1 VVPQDGEY
9 QAVLESFSVGKPVIN
24 MAAVS
29 DIEHLVVAIT
39 EDRTPL
45 HAAGAVMLAPS
56 LPYATEGSQ
65 GSAAASAGKQAPLTS
80 TNTRSPVVTPAAA
93 HLDGKHQASMIDNP
107 AATAP
112 DSSNVAAL
120 LPASHSSHTASSVAS
135 ASGDASGSVSEGV
148 RTPSKAIQSPQI
160 ASPRTRAAVAT
171 PTAGNSPDPSDSQ
184 SGSVFINGKRRSA
197 RAGNSYNADGISAA
211 DEPVMD
217 KAMRRTAAKNLNPQA
232 TPCKSTGISSP
243 AGTPPLLFGKLSE
256 EICSN
261 KLKSIG
267 ISLGGSSTVVNFSF
281 NALKRI
287 EIDRSSVQQHRSG
300 ADRVKRDENPFD
312 TSDEKEAF
320 QDDAL
325 LTHLVKDLTD
335 TDFDDS
341 ELITKICDL
350 KVSGRKSKFSIKKDK
365 ARKRAH
371 KRYNSV
377 SP

>member
-1 VVPQDGEY
+1 MVPQD
-9 QAVLESFSVGKPVIN
+9 
-24 MAAVS
+24 
-29 DIEHLVVAIT
+29 

-93 HLDGKHQASMIDNP
+93 HLD
-107 AATAP
+107 
-112 DSSNVAAL
+112 AL

-171 PTAGNSPDPSDSQ
+171 PTA
-184 SGSVFINGKRRSA
+184 
-197 RAGNSYNADGISAA
+197 A

-243 AGTPPLLFGKLSE
+243 AGTPPSLLFGKLSE

-312 TSDEKEAF
+312 TSDEKDAF

-350 KVSGRKSKFSIKKDK
+350 KVSGRKSKSFIKKDK

>member
-1 VVPQDGEY
+1 MAPS
-9 QAVLESFSVGKPVIN
+9 ASHHPSFSNSLLLGNP
-24 MAAVS
+24 
-29 DIEHLVVAIT
+29 
-39 EDRTPL
+39 
-45 HAAGAVMLAPS
+45 PS
-56 LPYATEGSQ
+56 
-65 GSAAASAGKQAPLTS
+65 
-80 TNTRSPVVTPAAA
+80 
-93 HLDGKHQASMIDNP
+93 
-107 AATAP
+107 
-112 DSSNVAAL
+112 
-120 LPASHSSHTASSVAS
+120 
-135 ASGDASGSVSEGV
+135 
-148 RTPSKAIQSPQI
+148 
-160 ASPRTRAAVAT
+160 
-171 PTAGNSPDPSDSQ
+171 
-184 SGSVFINGKRRSA
+184 
-197 RAGNSYNADGISAA
+197 
-211 DEPVMD
+211 
-217 KAMRRTAAKNLNPQA
+217 
-232 TPCKSTGISSP
+232 
-243 AGTPPLLFGKLSE
+243 LLFGKLSE

-300 ADRVKRDENPFD
+300 ADRVKRYGNLFD
-312 TSDEKEAF
+312 TSDEEDAF

-350 KVSGRKSKFSIKKDK
+350 KVSGRKSKSSIKKDK

>member
-1 VVPQDGEY
+1 MP
-9 QAVLESFSVGKPVIN
+9 
-24 MAAVS
+24 AVS

-65 GSAAASAGKQAPLTS
+65 RSAAASAGKQAPLTS

-93 HLDGKHQASMIDNP
+93 HLD
-107 AATAP
+107 
-112 DSSNVAAL
+112 AL

-197 RAGNSYNADGISAA
+197 RAGNSYNADGISSA

-267 ISLGGSSTVVNFSF
+267 ISLGGSSTFVNFSF

-300 ADRVKRDENPFD
+300 ADRVNRDENPFD

>member
-9 QAVLESFSVGKPVIN
+9 QAILESFSVGNPVIN

-65 GSAAASAGKQAPLTS
+65 RSAAASAGKQAPLTS

-160 ASPRTRAAVAT
+160 ASPRTRAAV
-171 PTAGNSPDPSDSQ
+171 
-184 SGSVFINGKRRSA
+184 
-197 RAGNSYNADGISAA
+197 
-211 DEPVMD
+211 
-217 KAMRRTAAKNLNPQA
+217 
-232 TPCKSTGISSP
+232 
-243 AGTPPLLFGKLSE
+243 
-256 EICSN
+256 
-261 KLKSIG
+261 G

-312 TSDEKEAF
+312 TSDEKDAF

-350 KVSGRKSKFSIKKDK
+350 KVSGRKSKSSIKKDK